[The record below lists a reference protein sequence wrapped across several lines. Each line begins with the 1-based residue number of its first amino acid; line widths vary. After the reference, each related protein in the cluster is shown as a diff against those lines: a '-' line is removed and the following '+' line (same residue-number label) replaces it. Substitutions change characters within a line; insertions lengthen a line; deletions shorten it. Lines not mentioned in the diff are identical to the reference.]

1 MRMIASLLLE
11 NRAEGTDW
19 GEMSQLKDKPC
30 EKRLANRFLLCCL
43 LDYQMSADVAWR
55 NGERLVY
62 KILGDPDD
70 IWKEIASVSESE
82 WKSKRSEYK
91 LHRFPNGHN
100 RLWRIATR
108 IHNEY
113 GGDARRIW
121 DGRNSQTV
129 LEVLWDLGAGEQ
141 LSRMIVG
148 ALRDCGQI
156 KGASDVK
163 ADVYVCRVLGRA
175 LFGETIDPETAVRL
189 ARHMHPDPWQLDAQL
204 WYIGK
209 SFCEASNP
217 KCSHCYLGTHCAH
230 ALGQKHLNVTSEY
243 YLPPTQLHDG
253 AEPDDR
259 DESYTGEA
267 IRERFKDNDGWT
279 TVIDGQESRAKDLR
293 TINTEETMA
302 TSTVEDDATFHPIP
316 SSDHDVEIQLKQK
329 VDDVYSAIQKSTLN
343 SNAVLY
349 RKENWP
355 AETAKS
361 LFKTGSVVQRAGF
374 VSTSKSP
381 NVWPGNV
388 RLTIDAPKGT
398 HAIDVHGHNLTEQP
412 IEKEVILQHNLAY
425 KVLSVDEVPGIVL
438 HIHLRIVPFG
448 ERNVAKSVED
458 DMERFLPLP
467 NDTSD
472 EEMWTNPETGEWE
485 WSPFNFDS
493 PRAAENSREKFTEN
507 GGWSE
512 LAD

>member
-1 MRMIASLLLE
+1 MTTPTQPMRKIASLLLE

-19 GEMSQLKDKPC
+19 GEMTRLKGKPC
-30 EKRLANRFLLCCL
+30 EKKVANRFLLCCL
-43 LDYQMSADVAWR
+43 LDYQMPTDVAWR

-82 WKSKRSEYK
+82 WKSKHPEYK

-121 DGRNSQTV
+121 DGRNSQKV
-129 LEVLWDLGAGEQ
+129 LEALWDLGAGEQ

-156 KGASDVK
+156 KGSSDVK
-163 ADVYVCRVLGRA
+163 ADVYVCRVLGRT
-175 LFGETIDPETAVRL
+175 LFGETIDAETAVRV
-189 ARHMHPDPWQLDAQL
+189 ARQMHQDPWQLDAQL
-204 WYIGK
+204 WYVGK

-217 KCSHCYLGTHCAH
+217 KCSQCYLEAHCAY

-243 YLPPTQLHDG
+243 SLPSVHLQDCD
-253 AEPDDR
+253 EPGDR
-259 DESYTGEA
+259 D
-267 IRERFKDNDGWT
+267 NDF
-279 TVIDGQESRAKDLR
+279 
-293 TINTEETMA
+293 ET
-302 TSTVEDDATFHPIP
+302 
-316 SSDHDVEIQLKQK
+316 QLKQE
-329 VDDVYSAIQKSTLN
+329 VDNLYSAIQKSVLN
-343 SNAVLY
+343 SDAVLY

-355 AETAKS
+355 AHEAKE
-361 LFKTGSVVQRAGF
+361 FFEIGSIVRRAGF

-398 HAIDVHGHNLTEQP
+398 HAIDVHSHKLTSQP
-412 IEKEVILQHNLAY
+412 IEKEVIVQHNLAY

-438 HIHLRIVPFG
+438 RIHLRIVPFG
-448 ERNVAKSVED
+448 EGVVAKSVED
-458 DMERFLPLP
+458 DIEPFLPLP

-472 EEMWTNPETGEWE
+472 EKMWTNPVTGEWE
-485 WSPFNFDS
+485 WSPINFDS

-507 GGWSE
+507 GGWGK

>member
-1 MRMIASLLLE
+1 MRKIASLLLE

-19 GEMSQLKDKPC
+19 GEMSQLKGKTC

-62 KILGDPDD
+62 EILGDPDD

-82 WKSKRSEYK
+82 WKSKRAEYK

-121 DGRNSQTV
+121 DGRNSQKV
-129 LEVLWDLGAGEQ
+129 LESLWDLGAGEQ

-148 ALRDCGQI
+148 ALRDCGEI

-175 LFGETIDPETAVRL
+175 VFGETIDPETAVRL
-189 ARHMHPDPWQLDAQL
+189 ARQMHPDPWQLDAQL
-204 WYIGK
+204 WYIGR

-217 KCSHCYLGTHCAH
+217 WCPQCYLATHCAY
-230 ALGQKHLNVTSEY
+230 ALGRKHLNVTSEY
-243 YLPPTQLHDG
+243 YLPP
-253 AEPDDR
+253 AELQDCDEPGDR
-259 DESYTGEA
+259 DESCTGSEL
-267 IRERFKDNDGWT
+267 N
-279 TVIDGQESRAKDLR
+279 S
-293 TINTEETMA
+293 NTA
-302 TSTVEDDATFHPIP
+302 VEDDNDRET
-316 SSDHDVEIQLKQK
+316 QLKQD
-329 VDDVYSAIQKSTLN
+329 VDNVYSAIQKSILN
-343 SNAVLY
+343 FNAVLY
-349 RKENWP
+349 RKENWS
-355 AETAKS
+355 AHEAKAF
-361 LFKTGSVVQRAGF
+361 FKTGSIVRKAGF
-374 VSTSKSP
+374 VSASKSP

-388 RLTIDAPKGT
+388 RLIIDAPKGT
-398 HAIDVHGHNLTEQP
+398 HAIDAHSHNLTEQP
-412 IEKEVILQHNLAY
+412 IEKEVIVQHDLAY

-448 ERNVAKSVED
+448 EGIVAKSVED
-458 DMERFLPLP
+458 DVEPFLPLL

-472 EEMWTNPETGEWE
+472 EKMWTNPETGEWE
-485 WSPFNFDS
+485 WSPINFDS
-493 PRAAENSREKFTEN
+493 HRAAENSREKFTEN
-507 GGWSE
+507 GGWSK